1 MDNVPSG
8 ARPVRFDPSKAD
20 VIALWFLSAL
30 FSRKERC
37 GVGVCKC
44 VCVAKLCVC
53 VCVPTETS
61 LQHYYWALKSLLTCE
76 GECFNDPS

>member
-8 ARPVRFDPSKAD
+8 AGPVRFDPSKAV
-20 VIALWFLSAL
+20 VIALWCLSAL

-37 GVGVCKC
+37 AVVCVLRNC
-44 VCVAKLCVC
+44 VCACVRGE
-53 VCVPTETS
+53 PTETS